1 MRSEYPR
8 SQPRG
13 AQRNGATTAGPRAAP
28 ASRLARGHL
37 RPLDGIRGIAIL
49 LVFFHHSVVP
59 AALGDSGTIGHL
71 ALKLLVSGWIGVDV
85 FFALSGFLITGILLD
100 AKGAPRYFVNFYAR
114 RTLRIFP
121 LYYFFL
127 VLFFLVLRPFL
138 AEIYQP
144 GQAYADLHRA
154 QAWFWSYLQNWYFAR
169 LPQGSPVPVTQLWSL
184 AIEEQFYLAW
194 PLVVFLCPARRVALL
209 SLALCAASPLLR
221 LALIARGWDQMAI
234 YVSTLTHVDPLLWGA
249 LVASYARC
257 RAPLPSA
264 RQVLGALAVLAFAGA
279 ALVDVLDGGLR
290 RNGLALQTLGFSII
304 GASAALLIAATLLL
318 PPDARLNRFLGHR
331 VLTTFGKYS
340 YSLYVFHPPVLYAVA
355 WLFRARLQLLP
366 DEGSVFSAGYLC
378 FVLVSLLACML
389 ISLATW
395 HLFEARL
402 LALKRY
408 FGAEAGRPARMA
420 PTSGNV
426 PEAD

>member
-8 SQPRG
+8 SRPSGPEHIGATATG
-13 AQRNGATTAGPRAAP
+13 AQAAP
-28 ASRLARGHL
+28 ASSLAHGHL
-37 RPLDGIRGIAIL
+37 RPLDGLRGIAIL

-59 AALGDSGTIGHL
+59 AALGDTGTIGHL
-71 ALKLLVSGWIGVDV
+71 AVKLLVSGWIGVDV

-100 AKGAPRYFVNFYAR
+100 AKGTPRYFVNFYAK

-144 GQAYADLHRA
+144 GQAYADLYHA

-169 LPQGSPVPVTQLWSL
+169 LPEGSPVPVTQLWSL

-194 PLVVFLCPARRVALL
+194 PVVVFLCPARRVAIL
-209 SLALCAASPLLR
+209 SLALCVASPALR
-221 LALIARGWDQMAI
+221 LVLISDGWDQMAI
-234 YVSTLTHVDPLLWGA
+234 YVSTLTHLDPLLFGA
-249 LVASYARC
+249 LVASYARS
-257 RAPLPSA
+257 RAPLPTA
-264 RQVLGALAVLAFAGA
+264 RQVLGAFAVLAVAGA
-279 ALVDVLDGGLR
+279 ALVAVLDGALR

-304 GASAALLIAATLLL
+304 GASSALLIAATLLL
-318 PPDARLNRFLGHR
+318 PAGARLNRFLGHPL
-331 VLTTFGKYS
+331 LTMFGKYS
-340 YSLYVFHPPVLYAVA
+340 YSLYVFHPPVLYAMA
-355 WLFRARLQLLP
+355 WVFRTRLRLLP
-366 DEGSVFSAGYLC
+366 DDGSVFSAGYLC

-389 ISLATW
+389 VSLATW

-408 FGAEAGRPARMA
+408 FGTAPGPRARMA
-420 PTSGNV
+420 PTSGR
-426 PEAD
+426 